1 MFDNQIDS
9 SEINQNLRQVLESY
23 LLKFYREKCYLGLR
37 FRQGKREMIQINVP
51 AHDLPIILQTKHSE
65 NNDPDSGKNRPE
77 VQGHAAEVKQYIIKR
92 IKQDKPWILGTLTAN
107 IDPDLIKVIEIARE
121 VCLVVIPR
129 GIKLDITD
137 GQHRKSAIHELI
149 ESSDGGLIGDNDFPI
164 TLVLEKD
171 FNQCQTDFRDMA
183 QSKELDKSLLLSFG
197 EFEGRI
203 GIMKTI
209 QEQVTIFKGKTEK
222 IKNTPSTKKKLIYT
236 SNYLVK
242 LVSCAFANDI
252 NAELE
257 NWDVEASSNALM
269 TALNK
274 LFSECEQ
281 TKQIFET
288 EVQDLTVEQ
297 VADFKEDCILGRYVG
312 LEVLGKSLYSIYD
325 KSNNYF
331 DNDKVS
337 QLSQIDWSRKGQLW
351 TGNIVTIDPNPKNP
365 AKPYKISMSMSSVKI
380 AVDKVKIE
388 LGWMP
393 PPPTQFQLYS

>member
-1 MFDNQIDS
+1 MFDSHIDS
-9 SEINQNLRQVLESY
+9 SELSQNLRQVLESY
-23 LLKFYREKCYLGLR
+23 LAKFYREKCYLGLR
-37 FRQGKREMIQINVP
+37 FRQGKRDMIQINVP
-51 AHDLPIILQTKHSE
+51 AHDLPILLQTKHSE

-77 VQGHAAEVKQYIIKR
+77 VQGHAEEVKQYVLKR

-107 IDPDLIKVIEIARE
+107 IDPNLIKLIEIARGL
-121 VCLVVIPR
+121 CLVVIPR

-149 ESSDGGLIGDNDFPI
+149 ESSDGELIGDNDFPI

-183 QSKELDKSLLLSFG
+183 QSKALDKSLLLSFG

-209 QEQVTIFKGKTEK
+209 QDEVPIFKGKTEK

-236 SNYLVK
+236 SNYIVK
-242 LVSCAFANDI
+242 LVSCALANDI

-257 NWDVEASSNALM
+257 NWDVEQSSNALM

-274 LFSECEQ
+274 FFAECEQ
-281 TKQIFET
+281 TKHIFET
-288 EVQDLTVEQ
+288 EVQDLSVEE
-297 VADFKEDCILGRYVG
+297 VGNFKEDCILGRYVG
-312 LEVLGKSLYSIYD
+312 LEVLGKLLYSIYD
-325 KSNNYF
+325 KTNNNF
-331 DNDKVS
+331 DHDKVH
-337 QLSQIDWSRKGQLW
+337 QLSQIDWSRRGQLW
-351 TGNIVTIDPNPKNP
+351 TGNIVAIDPNPKNP

-380 AVDKVKIE
+380 AVDKVKIN
-388 LGWMP
+388 LGWMSP
-393 PPPTQFQLYS
+393 PPNQFQLY

>member
-1 MFDNQIDS
+1 MFDNQIDNR
-9 SEINQNLRQVLESY
+9 ELNQNLRQVLESY
-23 LLKFYREKCYLGLR
+23 LLKYYREKHFLGLR
-37 FRQGKREMIQINVP
+37 FRQGKRDMIQINVP

-77 VQGHAAEVKQYIIKR
+77 VQGHAEEVKQYIMKR
-92 IKQDKPWILGTLTAN
+92 IEKDKPWILGTLTAN

-121 VCLVVIPR
+121 LCLVVIPR
-129 GIKLDITD
+129 GVKLDITD

-149 ESSDGGLIGDNDFPI
+149 ESSEGALIGDNDFPI

-183 QSKELDKSLLLSFG
+183 QSKALDKSLLLSFG

-209 QEQVTIFKGKTEK
+209 QEQVPIFKDKTER

-236 SNYLVK
+236 SNYIVK

-257 NWDVEASSNALM
+257 NWDVETSSNALM
-269 TALNK
+269 NALNK
-274 LFSECEQ
+274 FFSECEQ

-288 EVQDLTVEQ
+288 ETQDLTVEK
-297 VADFKEDCILGRYVG
+297 VADFKEYCILGRYVG
-312 LEVLGKSLYSIYD
+312 LEVLGKLLYSIYD
-325 KSNNYF
+325 KNNHYF
-331 DNDKVS
+331 DNDKVH

-380 AVDKVKIE
+380 AVDKVKMQ
-388 LGWMP
+388 LGWMS
-393 PPPTQFQLYS
+393 PPPTQFELY